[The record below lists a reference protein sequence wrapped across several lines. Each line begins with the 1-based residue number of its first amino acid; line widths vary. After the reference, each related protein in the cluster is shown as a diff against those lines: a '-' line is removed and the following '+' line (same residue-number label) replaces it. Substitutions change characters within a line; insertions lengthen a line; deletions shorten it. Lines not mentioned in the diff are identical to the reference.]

1 MCSRAFHQPI
11 AFCIKALFFSAW
23 LISWPAIAIQAG
35 PENIVRDAS
44 LNKSDPKSD
53 TDTTAL
59 LYSSANA
66 MDNQLTS
73 ISLPAKARPRQ
84 AISSKQSAKRL
95 LSDKQ
100 HEAMRLA
107 LMGVPKIAFV
117 SCLFLSF
124 ACLFR
129 RLARRTARQLQ
140 CSVGQRFRAV
150 KSAKLSG

>member
-11 AFCIKALFFSAW
+11 AFGTKALFFSAW
-23 LISWPAIAIQAG
+23 LISWPAIAIQAS
-35 PENIVRDAS
+35 PENILRDAS
-44 LNKSDPKSD
+44 LNKSDPNS
-53 TDTTAL
+53 DTTAL

-100 HEAMRLA
+100 HEVMRLA
-107 LMGVPKIAFV
+107 LMDVPKIAFV